1 MLQPKI
7 GKFLAGTAASG
18 LFEPGAEKALAST
31 RFILSSHLASLQ
43 HTRPGEFSLRTW
55 LETGSGNLYITWR
68 EDMLDSLRPLVS
80 AWVDILVSSVL
91 TLPADRPS
99 PLWLILDELA
109 SLQRLSS
116 LEAGLTKGRKHG
128 LRVVAGVQSVAQLDA
143 IYGPH
148 QATTLRSCFRNILAL
163 GCANSDPQTAEVIS
177 KGLGQVEIERSQTT
191 YNRSP
196 GHVGKGKSSQR
207 TTETLVM
214 PSELMSLPPLQ
225 GYLKFAGDYPVAAV
239 TLDRVA
245 LPGNDHADPGELTC

>member
-1 MLQPKI
+1 
-7 GKFLAGTAASG
+7 
-18 LFEPGAEKALAST
+18 
-31 RFILSSHLASLQ
+31 
-43 HTRPGEFSLRTW
+43 
-55 LETGSGNLYITWR
+55 
-68 EDMLDSLRPLVS
+68 MLDSLRPLVS

-196 GHVGKGKSSQR
+196 GHLGIGKSSQR
-207 TTETLVM
+207 TTETLVT

-225 GYLKFAGDYPVAAV
+225 GYLKFAGDYPVAAI
-239 TLDRVA
+239 TLDRVEH
-245 LPGNDHADPGELTC
+245 PVVVMPIQES